1 MNKVDFAVCRIK
13 EKLPE
18 PQGFAT
24 KGGGCVV
31 YCERL
36 ATSWGWKCPYAIV
49 TPSVVLCQNDL
60 ASGKIFVAEFLGKD
74 KKGLE
79 AFEMKQ
85 MSEVCKD
92 VVGRS
97 LDQLQPDLY
106 LTFLSVEPLDKRG
119 FLKKMVKK
127 GSLQTFRPLD
137 CYFIEKKSVE
147 ESTEGLFCRVIS
159 DLFSESTGNKPFST
173 ETFKVVY
180 ESQTKRFSLQDFGGY
195 QKTFNQEMPP
205 IGAVIFTNKGEFAG
219 LLRNFSDTRVTPVFL
234 PEPWMK
240 DDGIGEVIKL
250 PNSGNGVCQ
259 TEIPGSSAGMQV
271 LESNLRP
278 KSHGSADHLCEEK
291 SLDNDN
297 EDVIVSGDVIF
308 QEQNKLP
315 SSDVVAMESG
325 LMNAP
330 LVQENNNLDH
340 IEETVNTDKALASLK
355 GLEQNQPFP
364 QNSIPAN
371 RNDRI
376 ITEGVLISANNYYS
390 NDHENVTEG
399 MDSKS
404 PDVTKKSFHKT
415 EECFDDTVKASDQT
429 GGGVEADSD
438 LCRTETGLNAT
449 EVTPHVTSVGPN
461 EADEDLEITKITLDG
476 TYIAS
481 DWTILT
487 LGETEGIPKRDEDH
501 ERAEDVSGRTE
512 EAFDEIEGAL
522 EKKTEV
528 PGKTEVLPGEED
540 IAPNETGQA
549 VDGIK
554 EVLDETKLPPG
565 KEEEAPGEIKL
576 TIVERGDAVEYVD
589 HVQNLIDVS
598 PDATQKGTVGN
609 EVATNKTQGSV
620 DGTEVFPGNGTEDG
634 SDDLLVLP
642 KKTEEMS
649 YKSEVSPGDTNK
661 SPAKTKEV
669 LEWTGE
675 SQEQAE
681 VPNNTGELF
690 VKVDSGSLSS
700 EKGRPNGTAGSP
712 EQTEVPNNTGELFA
726 MVDSGLPCSE
736 EGRPNGTAGSPEQ
749 TEVPNNTGE
758 LFVKVD
764 SGSLSCEEGG
774 PNGTAGSQER
784 TEVPNNTGE
793 LFAMVN
799 SGLPCSEE
807 GRPNGTAEYP
817 EWTEVHNNT
826 GELFAMVDSGLPCSE
841 EGRPNGT
848 AGSPERNEV
857 PNNTGELFAMVDS
870 GLPCSEEGRPN
881 GTAEYPEQTEVP
893 NNTGE
898 FFAMVDSGPPFSE
911 EGRPNGTA
919 ESPERN
925 EVPNNTGELFAMVD
939 SGLPCSEEGRPNG
952 TGQVTNEMEVTAQ
965 EVDTGLLSGF
975 AGHVNRV
982 VDSELIVR
990 SDETTKV
997 PFQPAEDPGQVEG
1010 GVFVKE
1016 GDPDKVRHSS
1026 EEGLCEVMR
1035 CNGNLMTTMKQM
1047 NIEEVFRGCSPQ
1059 KEDLQMTDTLVDQES
1074 GIADNNI
1081 IVSKLTVSETT
1092 ELVGTKPYFGITVPV
1107 VSDHVTPD
1115 TEKELLRDDEFTAV
1129 SKDSKDLTEHQ
1140 ERQNFELENQ
1150 AQTDSMVE
1158 SLVSL
1163 ECFKDKTV
1171 GLHSSEKIEIGVREQ
1186 HNLNLKQNDIAIS
1199 EVKDFK
1205 GNAKTDSCEE
1215 LLPQSSQECDQIESS
1230 DHDGAFTLKENLGV
1244 AGDWSS
1250 GAEVHK
1256 VSDPNLVSLEE
1267 ETGEISQ
1274 DKSKIL
1280 AYDQSAQNS
1289 DSRDFF
1295 SSVNVNQSGWH
1306 ITQSTNPAADFEQNS
1321 SVNNEDVQVGELR
1334 LLNGNAVLQHVDA
1347 DALLSETV
1355 TSNPLILGDLAHC
1368 LDTEYQ
1374 YGMVPCWR
1382 DLAEL
1387 LAIPR
1392 EVYRDCGTLSITSPT
1407 EDLFVF
1413 LSATKPQL
1421 TIAEIKEALTEID
1434 RLDVA
1439 QLLERRITGGVISN
1453 ESVVTSLVERQ
1464 DLDIL
1469 GKMALKLDRKMLQN
1483 WKHLALQLSVPHRV
1497 LRNLGPCQQYNSSK
1511 MLLKYI
1517 PVFDPEL
1524 TLDKLKAS
1532 FSTVGLRDAVA
1543 VLESAGIP
1551 GDQPIKNI
1559 LDDSAFVDQI
1569 AEVLNDDP
1577 PSPNWRHLAR
1587 ELKIPVDKWKVF
1599 EPTEDN
1605 SSPTRLLFKSIA
1617 KCEPDLTFE
1626 ELVLALVAMKR
1637 QDVLDILQKYFSS
1650 DDIDQ
1655 ILEENNLLVPM
1666 EPDEKQDNTE

>member
-1 MNKVDFAVCRIK
+1 M
-13 EKLPE
+13 
-18 PQGFAT
+18 
-24 KGGGCVV
+24 
-31 YCERL
+31 
-36 ATSWGWKCPYAIV
+36 
-49 TPSVVLCQNDL
+49 
-60 ASGKIFVAEFLGKD
+60 
-74 KKGLE
+74 
-79 AFEMKQ
+79 
-85 MSEVCKD
+85 
-92 VVGRS
+92 
-97 LDQLQPDLY
+97 
-106 LTFLSVEPLDKRG
+106 
-119 FLKKMVKK
+119 
-127 GSLQTFRPLD
+127 
-137 CYFIEKKSVE
+137 
-147 ESTEGLFCRVIS
+147 
-159 DLFSESTGNKPFST
+159 
-173 ETFKVVY
+173 
-180 ESQTKRFSLQDFGGY
+180 
-195 QKTFNQEMPP
+195 
-205 IGAVIFTNKGEFAG
+205 
-219 LLRNFSDTRVTPVFL
+219 
-234 PEPWMK
+234 
-240 DDGIGEVIKL
+240 

-259 TEIPGSSAGMQV
+259 TEIPGSSAGIQV

-315 SSDVVAMESG
+315 SSDVVAMDSG

-376 ITEGVLISANNYYS
+376 ITEGVLISANNYS
-390 NDHENVTEG
+390 NDHENVKEG
-399 MDSKS
+399 MGSKS
-404 PDVTKKSFHKT
+404 PDVTEKSLCVIDEMQGKLPSFHKT

-429 GGGVEADSD
+429 GGGVGTDSD

-449 EVTPHVTSVGPN
+449 EGTSHQTSVGPN

-487 LGETEGIPKRDEDH
+487 VGETEGIPKRDEDH
-501 ERAEDVSGRTE
+501 ERTDDVSSRTE

-540 IAPNETGQA
+540 IAPNETGEA

-576 TIVERGDAVEYVD
+576 TIVERGDALDYVD
-589 HVQNLIDVS
+589 QVQNLIDVS
-598 PDATQKGTVGN
+598 PDVTQEGTVGN
-609 EVATNKTQGSV
+609 EVATNKTQRGV

-634 SDDLLVLP
+634 SDNLLVPP

-649 YKSEVSPGDTNK
+649 YKSEVSPGDTNE

-681 VPNNTGELF
+681 VSNNTGELFVKVDSGSLSSEEGRPNGTAGSPERTEVPNNTGELFAMVDSGLPCSEEGRPNGTAGSAEQTEVPNNTGELF

-700 EKGRPNGTAGSP
+700 EEGRPNGTAGSPERTEVPNDTGELFAMVDSGLPCSEEGRPNGTAGSPEQTEVPNNTGELFAMVDSGSLSSEEGRPNGTAEYPERTEVPNNTGELFAMVDSGLPCSEEGRPNGTAGSAEQTEVPNNTGELFVKVDSGSLSSEEGRPNGTAGSPERTEVPNDTGELFAMVDSGLPCSEEGRPNGTAGSPEQTEVPNNTGELFAMVDSGSLSSEEGRPNGTAGSPERTEVSNNTGELFAMVDSGLPCSEEGRPNGTAGSP

-736 EGRPNGTAGSPEQ
+736 EGRPNGTAEYPEW

-758 LFVKVD
+758 
-764 SGSLSCEEGG
+764 
-774 PNGTAGSQER
+774 R
-784 TEVPNNTGE
+784 
-793 LFAMVN
+793 FAV
-799 SGLPCSEE
+799 
-807 GRPNGTAEYP
+807 
-817 EWTEVHNNT
+817 
-826 GELFAMVDSGLPCSE
+826 
-841 EGRPNGT
+841 
-848 AGSPERNEV
+848 
-857 PNNTGELFAMVDS
+857 VDS

-881 GTAEYPEQTEVP
+881 GTAEYPERT
-893 NNTGE
+893 
-898 FFAMVDSGPPFSE
+898 
-911 EGRPNGTA
+911 
-919 ESPERN
+919 

-975 AGHVNRV
+975 AGHVNRE

-997 PFQPAEDPGQVEG
+997 PFQPEEDPGQVEG

-1016 GDPDKVRHSS
+1016 GDPDKVRHNS

-1047 NIEEVFRGCSPQ
+1047 NIEEVFSGCSTQ

-1081 IVSKLTVSETT
+1081 IVCKLTVSETT

-1205 GNAKTDSCEE
+1205 GNAKTDSFKICEE

-1250 GAEVHK
+1250 GAEVRK
-1256 VSDPNLVSLEE
+1256 ASDPNLVSLEE

-1306 ITQSTNPAADFEQNS
+1306 ITRSTNPAADFEQNS

-1347 DALLSETV
+1347 
-1355 TSNPLILGDLAHC
+1355 G
-1368 LDTEYQ
+1368 
-1374 YGMVPCWR
+1374 
-1382 DLAEL
+1382 
-1387 LAIPR
+1387 
-1392 EVYRDCGTLSITSPT
+1392 
-1407 EDLFVF
+1407 
-1413 LSATKPQL
+1413 K
-1421 TIAEIKEALTEID
+1421 
-1434 RLDVA
+1434 LDV
-1439 QLLERRITGGVISN
+1439 LYSC
-1453 ESVVTSLVERQ
+1453 
-1464 DLDIL
+1464 
-1469 GKMALKLDRKMLQN
+1469 
-1483 WKHLALQLSVPHRV
+1483 HL
-1497 LRNLGPCQQYNSSK
+1497 
-1511 MLLKYI
+1511 
-1517 PVFDPEL
+1517 
-1524 TLDKLKAS
+1524 
-1532 FSTVGLRDAVA
+1532 
-1543 VLESAGIP
+1543 
-1551 GDQPIKNI
+1551 
-1559 LDDSAFVDQI
+1559 
-1569 AEVLNDDP
+1569 
-1577 PSPNWRHLAR
+1577 
-1587 ELKIPVDKWKVF
+1587 VF
-1599 EPTEDN
+1599 E
-1605 SSPTRLLFKSIA
+1605 S
-1617 KCEPDLTFE
+1617 
-1626 ELVLALVAMKR
+1626 
-1637 QDVLDILQKYFSS
+1637 Y
-1650 DDIDQ
+1650 
-1655 ILEENNLLVPM
+1655 
-1666 EPDEKQDNTE
+1666 